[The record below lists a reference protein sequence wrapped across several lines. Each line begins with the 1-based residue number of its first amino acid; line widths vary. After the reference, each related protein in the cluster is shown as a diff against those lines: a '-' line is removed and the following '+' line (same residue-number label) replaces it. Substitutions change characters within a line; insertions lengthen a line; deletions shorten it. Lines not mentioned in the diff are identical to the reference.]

1 VGNSKEAREGLR
13 RYHLVVGSLVLL
25 REPLAAAALAGL
37 LSMTEDDVRATLMP
51 LGSVILVPD
60 SGPISFYHASFHDF
74 LLPFSGGEE
83 QPNDE
88 GSSAR
93 LRYHIVILEREA
105 HLAGQC
111 LEIMNVTLAYNI
123 CGLSELFVLNK
134 NIDDLP
140 RKLNIHVLDHLRYA
154 VLHWAEHLAPSEHLA
169 RLRSLLY
176 HWCEEKMI
184 FYLELMSLLGWCDAI
199 IPLLDYAIG
208 WAQVRSPIQS

>member
-1 VGNSKEAREGLR
+1 LQ
-13 RYHLVVGSLVLL
+13 RYHLIVGSLVLL
-25 REPLAAAALAGL
+25 RKPLAAATLAGL
-37 LSMTEDDVRATLMP
+37 LGMSEDGVRATLMP

-74 LLPFSGGEE
+74 LLASPGGQE
-83 QPNDE
+83 QPSDE

-93 LRYHIVILEREA
+93 LRCRIVIQEREA

-134 NIDDLP
+134 NLDDLP

-154 VLHWAEHLAPSEHLA
+154 ILHWAEHLAQSGDLA
-169 RLRSLLY
+169 QLRRLLC

-184 FYLELMSLLGWCDAI
+184 FYLELMSLLGRCDAI
-199 IPLLDYAIG
+199 LPLLDHAIG
-208 WAQVRSPIQS
+208 WAQARSLSHSLLR

>member
-1 VGNSKEAREGLR
+1 M
-13 RYHLVVGSLVLL
+13 LL

-111 LEIMNVTLAYNI
+111 LEMMNVTLAYNI
-123 CGLSELFVLNK
+123 CGLSKLFVLNK
-134 NIDDLP
+134 NIHDLDE
-140 RKLNIHVLDHLRYA
+140 KLNTHVHNHLRYA
-154 VLHWAEHLAPSEHLA
+154 VLHWAEHLAQGGHPA
-169 RLRSLLY
+169 QLRGLFC

-184 FYLELMSLLGWCDAI
+184 FYLELMSLLARCDVI
-199 IPLLDYAIG
+199 VPLLNYAIG
-208 WAQVRSPIQS
+208 WAQVCSLVQP